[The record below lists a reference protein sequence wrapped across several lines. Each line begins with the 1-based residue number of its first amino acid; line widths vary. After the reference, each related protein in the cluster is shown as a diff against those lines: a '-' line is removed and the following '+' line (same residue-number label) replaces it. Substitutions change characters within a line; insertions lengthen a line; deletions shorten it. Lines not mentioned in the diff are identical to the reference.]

1 MLVDKTS
8 TKLVPFFPQN
18 LPENRDKFSAFG
30 NVFVHVN
37 QHGSCNN
44 RRKLALVSCI
54 LKAACSLKCQ
64 NAGQRTKKVVSNRP
78 GLVDFAI
85 GLLNPV
91 LNLPKG
97 QVENRGKIQNTEEL

>member
-1 MLVDKTS
+1 MLVDKTN

-18 LPENRDKFSAFG
+18 LPENRVRFSAFG

-37 QHGSCNN
+37 QHGSRNN
-44 RRKLALVSCI
+44 RSKLALVSYV
-54 LKAACSLKCQ
+54 LQAACSLKCQ
-64 NAGQRTKKVVSNRP
+64 NADQHTKKVVSNRP

-85 GLLNPV
+85 GLVNPD

-97 QVENRGKIQNTEEL
+97 QVENREKIQSTEVL

>member
-1 MLVDKTS
+1 MLVDKTN
-8 TKLVPFFPQN
+8 TELVPFFPQN
-18 LPENRDKFSAFG
+18 LPENRVRFSAFG

-37 QHGSCNN
+37 QHGSCNK
-44 RRKLALVSCI
+44 RGKLALVSYV
-54 LKAACSLKCQ
+54 LQAACSLKCR
-64 NAGQRTKKVVSNRP
+64 NASQRTKKVVSNRP

-97 QVENRGKIQNTEEL
+97 QVENRGKIRNTEEL

>member
-1 MLVDKTS
+1 MLVDKTN
-8 TKLVPFFPQN
+8 TKLVPFFPHN
-18 LPENRDKFSAFG
+18 LPENRVKFSAFE

-44 RRKLALVSCI
+44 RRKLALVSYV
-54 LKAACSLKCQ
+54 LQAACSLKCR

-78 GLVDFAI
+78 GLVDFMI

-97 QVENRGKIQNTEEL
+97 QVEKRGEIQNTEEL

>member
-1 MLVDKTS
+1 MLVDKTKFN
-8 TKLVPFFPQN
+8 TKLVPFFPRN
-18 LPENRDKFSAFG
+18 LPENRVKFSAFE

-44 RRKLALVSCI
+44 RRKLALVSYV
-54 LKAACSLKCQ
+54 LQAACSLKCR
-64 NAGQRTKKVVSNRP
+64 NAGPRIKKVVSYRP

-85 GLLNPV
+85 RLLNPV

-97 QVENRGKIQNTEEL
+97 QVEKRGEI

>member
-1 MLVDKTS
+1 MLVDKTN

-18 LPENRDKFSAFG
+18 LPENRVKFSAFG

-44 RRKLALVSCI
+44 RRKLALVSYV
-54 LKAACSLKCQ
+54 LQAACSLKCQ
-64 NAGQRTKKVVSNRP
+64 NADQHTKKVVSNRP

-85 GLLNPV
+85 GLVNPD

-97 QVENRGKIQNTEEL
+97 QVENREKIQSTEEL